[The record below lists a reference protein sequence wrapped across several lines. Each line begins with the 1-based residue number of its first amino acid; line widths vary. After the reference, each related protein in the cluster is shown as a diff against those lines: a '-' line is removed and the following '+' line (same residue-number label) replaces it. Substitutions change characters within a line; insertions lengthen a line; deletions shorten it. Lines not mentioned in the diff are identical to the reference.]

1 MEIKKMKYTKDQ
13 QEVVEMTDKD
23 CIFCK
28 IAAGEIPSRKIYE
41 DKDLIAIMDLNPTSK
56 GHSLIIPKEHCTNIY
71 DIDED
76 IAAKVMKT
84 AKKLAT
90 KMTVALNCDGFN
102 LLQNNGETAGQ
113 TMFHF
118 HMHLIPRYK
127 DADNNMLKFTSVSF
141 SDEEMDAIRDQII
154 KD

>member
-1 MEIKKMKYTKDQ
+1 MKKD
-13 QEVVEMTDKD
+13 D

-41 DKDLIAIMDLNPTSK
+41 DKDLIAIMDLSPTSK
-56 GHSLIIPKEHCTNIY
+56 GHSLIIPKEHYTNIY
-71 DIDED
+71 DIDEE
-76 IAAKVMKT
+76 IAGKVMKT

-113 TMFHF
+113 TMFHV

-141 SDEEMDAIRDQII
+141 SDEEMDSIRDQII

>member
-1 MEIKKMKYTKDQ
+1 MRKD
-13 QEVVEMTDKD
+13 D

>member
-1 MEIKKMKYTKDQ
+1 MRKD
-13 QEVVEMTDKD
+13 D
-23 CIFCK
+23 CVFCK
-28 IAAGEIPSRKIYE
+28 IVSGEIPSRKIYE
-41 DKDLIAIMDLNPTSK
+41 DEDVIVIMDLAPTSK

-71 DIDED
+71 DIKEET
-76 IAAKVMKT
+76 AAKVIKV

-90 KMTVALNCDGFN
+90 KMTEVLGCDGFN

-127 DADNNMLKFTSVSF
+127 DADNDMLKFTSVKLT
-141 SDEEMDAIRDQII
+141 DEEMDAIRDQIAESL
-154 KD
+154 

>member
-1 MEIKKMKYTKDQ
+1 MS
-13 QEVVEMTDKD
+13 D

-41 DKDLIAIMDLNPTSK
+41 DSDLIAIMDLNPTSK

>member
-1 MEIKKMKYTKDQ
+1 MKKD
-13 QEVVEMTDKD
+13 D

-41 DKDLIAIMDLNPTSK
+41 DKDLIAIMDLSPTSK
-56 GHSLIIPKEHCTNIY
+56 GHSLIIPKEHYTNIY
-71 DIDED
+71 DIDEE
-76 IAAKVMKT
+76 IAGKVMKT

-127 DADNNMLKFTSVSF
+127 DADNNMLKFTSDSF

>member
-1 MEIKKMKYTKDQ
+1 MKKD
-13 QEVVEMTDKD
+13 D

-41 DKDLIAIMDLNPTSK
+41 DSDLIAIMDLNPTSK

-127 DADNNMLKFTSVSF
+127 NADNNMLKFTSVSF

>member
-1 MEIKKMKYTKDQ
+1 MKKD
-13 QEVVEMTDKD
+13 D

-28 IAAGEIPSRKIYE
+28 IAAGEIPSRNIYE
-41 DKDLIAIMDLNPTSK
+41 DSDLIANMDLNPTSK

>member
-1 MEIKKMKYTKDQ
+1 MKKD
-13 QEVVEMTDKD
+13 D

-118 HMHLIPRYK
+118 HIHLIPRYK

-141 SDEEMDAIRDQII
+141 SDEEMDSIRDQII

>member
-1 MEIKKMKYTKDQ
+1 MKKD
-13 QEVVEMTDKD
+13 D

-41 DKDLIAIMDLNPTSK
+41 DKDLIAIMDLSPTSK
-56 GHSLIIPKEHCTNIY
+56 GHSLIIPKEHYTNIY
-71 DIDED
+71 DIDEE
-76 IAAKVMKT
+76 IAGKVMKT

-113 TMFHF
+113 TMFNF

-141 SDEEMDAIRDQII
+141 SDEEMDSIRDQII

>member
-1 MEIKKMKYTKDQ
+1 MKKD
-13 QEVVEMTDKD
+13 D

-41 DKDLIAIMDLNPTSK
+41 DSDLIAIMDLNPTSK

-90 KMTVALNCDGFN
+90 KMTVALNCDGFI

-141 SDEEMDAIRDQII
+141 SDEEMDSIRDQII

>member
-1 MEIKKMKYTKDQ
+1 
-13 QEVVEMTDKD
+13 
-23 CIFCK
+23 
-28 IAAGEIPSRKIYE
+28 
-41 DKDLIAIMDLNPTSK
+41 
-56 GHSLIIPKEHCTNIY
+56 
-71 DIDED
+71 
-76 IAAKVMKT
+76 MKT

-127 DADNNMLKFTSVSF
+127 NDKSGFGWKPGKLTDEDRDEILEKLK
-141 SDEEMDAIRDQII
+141 E
-154 KD
+154 K

>member
-1 MEIKKMKYTKDQ
+1 MKKD
-13 QEVVEMTDKD
+13 D

-41 DKDLIAIMDLNPTSK
+41 DNDLIAIMDLSPTSK
-56 GHSLIIPKEHCTNIY
+56 GHSLIIPKEHYTNIY
-71 DIDED
+71 DIDEE
-76 IAAKVMKT
+76 IAGKVMKT

-141 SDEEMDAIRDQII
+141 SDEEMDAIREQII

>member
-1 MEIKKMKYTKDQ
+1 MKKD
-13 QEVVEMTDKD
+13 D

-41 DKDLIAIMDLNPTSK
+41 DSDLIAIMDLNPTSK
-56 GHSLIIPKEHCTNIY
+56 GHSLIIPKDHCTNIY

-102 LLQNNGETAGQ
+102 LLQNNGKTAGQ

-141 SDEEMDAIRDQII
+141 SDEEMDAIRNQII

>member
-1 MEIKKMKYTKDQ
+1 MKKD
-13 QEVVEMTDKD
+13 D

-41 DKDLIAIMDLNPTSK
+41 DKDLIAIMDLNQTSK
-56 GHSLIIPKEHCTNIY
+56 GHSLIIQKEHCTNIY

-141 SDEEMDAIRDQII
+141 SDEEMDAIREQII

>member
-1 MEIKKMKYTKDQ
+1 MRQ
-13 QEVVEMTDKD
+13 AD

-28 IAAGEIPSRKIYE
+28 IIAGEIPSNTIYE
-41 DKDLIAIMDLNPTSK
+41 DDIFKVILDASPASK
-56 GHSLIIPKEHCTNIY
+56 GHALILPKEHYADIY
-71 DIDED
+71 DIDEE
-76 IAAKVMKT
+76 IAGKVMKT

-141 SDEEMDAIRDQII
+141 SDEEMDAIREQII

>member
-1 MEIKKMKYTKDQ
+1 MKKD
-13 QEVVEMTDKD
+13 D

-118 HMHLIPRYK
+118 HMHLIPRYE

>member
-1 MEIKKMKYTKDQ
+1 MDN
-13 QEVVEMTDKD
+13 

>member
-1 MEIKKMKYTKDQ
+1 
-13 QEVVEMTDKD
+13 MTDD
-23 CIFCK
+23 NCIFCK

-41 DKDLIAIMDLNPTSK
+41 DKDLIAIMELSPTSK
-56 GHSLIIPKEHCTNIY
+56 GHSLIIPKEHYTNIY
-71 DIDED
+71 DIDEE
-76 IAAKVMKT
+76 IAGKVMKT

-141 SDEEMDAIRDQII
+141 SDEEMDSIRDQII

>member
-1 MEIKKMKYTKDQ
+1 MKD
-13 QEVVEMTDKD
+13 DN

-41 DKDLIAIMDLNPTSK
+41 DKDLIAIMDLSPTSK
-56 GHSLIIPKEHCTNIY
+56 GHSLIIPKEHYTNIY
-71 DIDED
+71 DIDEE
-76 IAAKVMKT
+76 IAGKVMKT

-141 SDEEMDAIRDQII
+141 SDEEMDSIRDQII

>member
-1 MEIKKMKYTKDQ
+1 MKKD
-13 QEVVEMTDKD
+13 D

-41 DKDLIAIMDLNPTSK
+41 DSDLIAIMDLNPTSK

-127 DADNNMLKFTSVSF
+127 DADNNMLKFTSVAF

>member
-1 MEIKKMKYTKDQ
+1 MKKD
-13 QEVVEMTDKD
+13 D

-41 DKDLIAIMDLNPTSK
+41 DSDLVAIMDLNPTSK

-141 SDEEMDAIRDQII
+141 SDEEMDSIRDQII

>member
-1 MEIKKMKYTKDQ
+1 MKKD
-13 QEVVEMTDKD
+13 D

-28 IAAGEIPSRKIYE
+28 IAADEIPSRKIYE

>member
-1 MEIKKMKYTKDQ
+1 MKKD
-13 QEVVEMTDKD
+13 D

-41 DKDLIAIMDLNPTSK
+41 DKDLIAIMDLSPTSK

-90 KMTVALNCDGFN
+90 KMTTALNCDGFN

>member
-1 MEIKKMKYTKDQ
+1 MKKD
-13 QEVVEMTDKD
+13 D

-41 DKDLIAIMDLNPTSK
+41 DKDLIAIMDLSPTSK
-56 GHSLIIPKEHCTNIY
+56 GHSLIIPKEHYTNIY
-71 DIDED
+71 DIDEE
-76 IAAKVMKT
+76 IAGKVMKT

-141 SDEEMDAIRDQII
+141 SDEEMDSIL
-154 KD
+154 

>member
-1 MEIKKMKYTKDQ
+1 MKKD
-13 QEVVEMTDKD
+13 D
-23 CIFCK
+23 CFFCK

-41 DKDLIAIMDLNPTSK
+41 DSDLIAIMDLNPTSK

-141 SDEEMDAIRDQII
+141 SDEEMDSIRDQII

>member
-1 MEIKKMKYTKDQ
+1 
-13 QEVVEMTDKD
+13 MTDD
-23 CIFCK
+23 NCIFCK

-41 DKDLIAIMDLNPTSK
+41 DKDLIAIMDLSPTSK
-56 GHSLIIPKEHCTNIY
+56 GHSLIIPKEHYTNIY
-71 DIDED
+71 DIDEE
-76 IAAKVMKT
+76 IAGKVMKT

>member
-1 MEIKKMKYTKDQ
+1 MKKD
-13 QEVVEMTDKD
+13 D

-41 DKDLIAIMDLNPTSK
+41 DSDLIAIMDLNPTSK

-102 LLQNNGETAGQ
+102 LLQNNGEPAGQ

>member
-1 MEIKKMKYTKDQ
+1 MKKD
-13 QEVVEMTDKD
+13 D

-41 DKDLIAIMDLNPTSK
+41 DSDLIAIMDLNPTSK
-56 GHSLIIPKEHCTNIY
+56 GHSLIIPKDHCTNIY

-141 SDEEMDAIRDQII
+141 SDEEMDAIREQII

>member
-1 MEIKKMKYTKDQ
+1 MKKD
-13 QEVVEMTDKD
+13 D

-41 DKDLIAIMDLNPTSK
+41 DSDLIAIMDLNPTSK

-90 KMTVALNCDGFN
+90 KMTVALNCDGLTCYRIMGKLPDRQCFI
-102 LLQNNGETAGQ
+102 
-113 TMFHF
+113 F
-118 HMHLIPRYK
+118 IC
-127 DADNNMLKFTSVSF
+127 
-141 SDEEMDAIRDQII
+141 I
-154 KD
+154 

>member
-1 MEIKKMKYTKDQ
+1 MKKD
-13 QEVVEMTDKD
+13 D

-41 DKDLIAIMDLNPTSK
+41 YKDLIAIMDLNPTSK

>member
-1 MEIKKMKYTKDQ
+1 MKKD
-13 QEVVEMTDKD
+13 D

-41 DKDLIAIMDLNPTSK
+41 DNDLIAIMDLSPTSK

-141 SDEEMDAIRDQII
+141 SDEEMDAIREQII

>member
-1 MEIKKMKYTKDQ
+1 MKKD
-13 QEVVEMTDKD
+13 D

-41 DKDLIAIMDLNPTSK
+41 DKDLIAIMDLSPTSK
-56 GHSLIIPKEHCTNIY
+56 GHSLIIPKEHYTNIY
-71 DIDED
+71 DIDEE
-76 IAAKVMKT
+76 IAGKVMKT

-113 TMFHF
+113 TMF

>member
-1 MEIKKMKYTKDQ
+1 MKKDY
-13 QEVVEMTDKD
+13 

>member
-1 MEIKKMKYTKDQ
+1 MKKD
-13 QEVVEMTDKD
+13 D

-41 DKDLIAIMDLNPTSK
+41 DSDLIAIMDLNPTSK

-90 KMTVALNCDGFN
+90 KMTVALNCDCFN

-141 SDEEMDAIRDQII
+141 SDEEMDSIRDQII